1 MIFRKRDQMK
11 ALETELL
18 ARRPQPSESLVNALR
33 ARVTEDGRQSRLHV
47 YARFSFACAISV
59 LMLGVLAS
67 FGGIGYAASSTV
79 DVAKVAKRVVTPA
92 KPKPAPVVVASPSHD
107 QYKPEKVTI
116 CHRTGSGHN
125 VTITISR
132 SALPAHLAHGDTIG
146 PCAGNEN

>member
-1 MIFRKRDQMK
+1 MR
-11 ALETELL
+11 AV
-18 ARRPQPSESLVNALR
+18 PQPSESLVNALS

-59 LMLGVLAS
+59 LMLGDLAS
-67 FGGIGYAASSTV
+67 FGGIGYAASRTV

-116 CHRTGSGHN
+116 CHRTGS
-125 VTITISR
+125 VTRDDHRFPAPLFPR
-132 SALPAHLAHGDTIG
+132 SPRRHDRALRRELRLAAQAAPAR
-146 PCAGNEN
+146 

>member
-1 MIFRKRDQMK
+1 MIFRKDPVK
-11 ALETELL
+11 ALETEL
-18 ARRPQPSESLVNALR
+18 RTQRPQPSESLVNALHT
-33 ARVTEDGRQSRLHV
+33 RVAEDGRQSRLRV
-47 YARFSFACAISV
+47 YARLSFACAISV
-59 LMLGVLAS
+59 LMLGILAS

-79 DVAKVAKRVVTPA
+79 EVAKVAKRVVTPA
-92 KPKPAPVVVASPSHD
+92 TPKPAPVVAASPSHD

-116 CHRTGSGHN
+116 CHRTGSGHG